1 MDNGQKNGNTVLRQK
16 KNRRQLLLAAV
27 GRPKAVPANFLLL

>member
-1 MDNGQKNGNTVLRQK
+1 MDNGQETGNTLLQQK